1 MCKREQVYLAHVNA
15 VHASK
20 FVLWLAK
27 VFGNT
32 QIIKQQK
39 RIFIV
44 RTLNNKPYLLAERRK
59 A

>member
-1 MCKREQVYLAHVNA
+1 MCKREHLYIALVNS

-32 QIIKQQK
+32 QIIKQQR

-44 RTLNNKPYLLAERRK
+44 RTLNDKPYLLAERRK

>member
-20 FVLWLAK
+20 LVLWLAK

-32 QIIKQQK
+32 QVIKQQK

>member
-1 MCKREQVYLAHVNA
+1 MCKREQLYLAHVNA

-27 VFGNT
+27 LFGRS
-32 QIIKQQK
+32 QVIKQEK

>member
-27 VFGNT
+27 MFGRS
-32 QIIKQQK
+32 QVIKQQK

-44 RTLNNKPYLLAERRK
+44 RVLKDKPYLMAERRK